1 MLLIDDFQ
9 ILDFFRKLFFHV
21 VAVGLPRTFT
31 VCIITVA
38 YYSNVIYAVYIYK
51 YIYISL

>member
-1 MLLIDDFQ
+1 MISSSEHSSSMLWL
-9 ILDFFRKLFFHV
+9 
-21 VAVGLPRTFT
+21 AVGLPRTFT

-51 YIYISL
+51 YIYISHCKNKTLI